1 MYYLDNF
8 KINVLTLLYIIIVI
22 DYRGSQVRQLIQ
34 LLRLIYNVLF
44 IL

>member
-8 KINVLTLLYIIIVI
+8 KINVLTLLYSIIVI
-22 DYRGSQVRQLIQ
+22 DFRGSQVRQLIQ